1 MEFITLVSSE
11 ANEISEKESKKTIA
25 CEHVT
30 AALKELGFEEY
41 VNAVQDS
48 ADEFKR
54 AQAVSVLLRQDFM
67 VFPPDALLLV
77 AREEAEQARVKWPFS
92 GGVDPAA
99 TRAIS

>member
-30 AALKELGFEEY
+30 AALKELGFDEY

-54 AQAVSVLLRQDFM
+54 AQAVSALSRHECM
-67 VFPPDALLLV
+67 VFQADAMLLV
-77 AREEAEQARVKWPFS
+77 A
-92 GGVDPAA
+92 
-99 TRAIS
+99 